1 MGFKFR
7 YIKIMSANSATII
20 RNLENI
26 TSINIINHLKFDFK
40 SIIN

>member
-7 YIKIMSANSATII
+7 YIKIMSANRATMI

-26 TSINIINHLKFDFK
+26 TSIIIINYLKFDFK
-40 SIIN
+40 CNY

>member
-1 MGFKFR
+1 MGFKLR

-26 TSINIINHLKFDFK
+26 TSIIIINYLKFD
-40 SIIN
+40 SGSNY